1 MTKIFVGNLSFHTS
15 DDQLRQLFEQHGTV
29 HSASVVTDKFTG
41 NPRGFGFVE
50 MDDDAAQRAISAVNG
65 QPVDGRNLTVNV
77 ARPREERGGGGGGR
91 FGGGG
96 GGGRGGREGGGGGR
110 GGRGGGGYGRG

>member
-15 DDQLRQLFEQHGTV
+15 DDQLRQLFEQYGTV

-96 GGGRGGREGGGGGR
+96 GGRGGREGGGGR
-110 GGRGGGGYGRG
+110 GGRGGYGRG

>member
-29 HSASVVTDKFTG
+29 HSAAVVMDKFTG

-65 QPVDGRNLTVNV
+65 QNVDGRNLTVNV
-77 ARPREERGGGGGGR
+77 ARPREERGPR
-91 FGGGG
+91 F
-96 GGGRGGREGGGGGR
+96 GGGRGGREGGHRGR
-110 GGRGGGGYGRG
+110 GGYRE

>member
-1 MTKIFVGNLSFHTS
+1 MTKIFVGNLSFHTT

-29 HSASVVTDKFTG
+29 HSASVVMDKFTG

-50 MDDDAAQRAISAVNG
+50 MDDDTAQRAISAING
-65 QPVDGRNLTVNV
+65 QNVDGRNLTVNV
-77 ARPREERGGGGGGR
+77 ARPREERPQR

-96 GGGRGGREGGGGGR
+96 GRGSREDRGHGGR
-110 GGRGGGGYGRG
+110 GGYGRG